1 MDDHVVNP
9 RCPKISFT
17 DAEIKSFY
25 KPWSKALVVKVL
37 EKSFSYLTMKRRLE
51 YLWAKS
57 GSIQDSDLANNFF
70 LVHFASQED
79 YSLAAFK
86 GPWKLAVSRIGDY
99 IGKTVRLD
107 LATAEG
113 TRGRYARVCV
123 EVDVTK
129 PLLGKYM
136 IEDKVFRVEYESLEN
151 VCFEC
156 GFYGH
161 KKETCTLSE
170 PQPETEVAKESVPA
184 PEPTK
189 ETIDPDV
196 GEWMTVQRRNRKKP
210 TTLHSPDA
218 ATKENNTFSVLQ
230 VEDIEETSAGGGQ
243 EEILNKQT
251 EKLRQILADAMN
263 DSAKD

>member
-1 MDDHVVNP
+1 
-9 RCPKISFT
+9 
-17 DAEIKSFY
+17 
-25 KPWSKALVVKVL
+25 
-37 EKSFSYLTMKRRLE
+37 MKRRLE